1 MSFVRHV
8 SAMLA
13 LLFTA
18 GGTTASEA
26 GGEWLSY
33 RDAYR
38 AMVVFEKYGRP
49 KNFLQNHFQVM
60 LKEKGVLTDGLQ
72 LSLLSKAS
80 SLNLPLDPTGRTVF
94 PLLKAAYDD
103 NATLMLTRNAAQ
115 YVFRPRVSIVVRSD
129 GVYETSDLRAACEQA
144 LTYLR
149 HVDSSART
157 RRCSG
162 VRLSYL
168 RKGADPV
175 VRLRN
180 GSGDLA
186 LLPVAEGASFG
197 DDNNDGF
204 RVVNYRFGEHADKG
218 QLVTQS
224 APLAIAPLLE

>member
-1 MSFVRHV
+1 MPFVRHV
-8 SAMLA
+8 SALFA

-18 GGTTASEA
+18 GGTTANEA
-26 GGEWLSY
+26 AADWLSY

-49 KNFLQNHFQVM
+49 KNFLQNHLQVM
-60 LKEKGVLTDGLQ
+60 LKEKGVLGDGLQ
-72 LSLLSKAS
+72 LSLQSKAS
-80 SLNLPLDPTGRTVF
+80 SLNLPLDPTGRAVF

-103 NATLMLTRNAAQ
+103 NATLTLTRDASQ
-115 YVFRPRVSIVVRSD
+115 YVFRARVSIAVRSD
-129 GVYETSDLRAACEQA
+129 GVYEANDLRAACEQA

-162 VRLSYL
+162 VRLSYQ

-175 VRLRN
+175 VKVRN
-180 GSGDLA
+180 GSGDATQLE
-186 LLPVAEGASFG
+186 VADGATFR
-197 DDNNDGF
+197 DDNNEGF
-204 RVVNYRFGEHADKG
+204 RVVNYRFGEHTDKA

-224 APLAIAPLLE
+224 APLAIAPLLD

>member
-1 MSFVRHV
+1 MPFVRHV
-8 SAMLA
+8 SALFAM
-13 LLFTA
+13 LFTA

-26 GGEWLSY
+26 AAEWLSY

-60 LKEKGVLTDGLQ
+60 LKEKGTLGDGLQ

-80 SLNLPLDPTGRTVF
+80 SLSLPLDPTGRAVF

-103 NATLMLTRNAAQ
+103 NASLALTRNVAQ
-115 YVFRPRVSIVVRSD
+115 YVFRARVSIVVRSD

-149 HVDSSART
+149 HVDASART
-157 RRCSG
+157 RRCGG
-162 VRLSYL
+162 VRLSYQ
-168 RKGADPV
+168 RKGSDPV
-175 VRLRN
+175 VKLRN
-180 GSGDLA
+180 GSGDVA
-186 LLPVAEGASFG
+186 LLAVADGASFG

-224 APLAIAPLLE
+224 APLAIAPLLD

>member
-1 MSFVRHV
+1 MPFVRHV
-8 SAMLA
+8 SALLA
-13 LLFTA
+13 LLLTA
-18 GGTTASEA
+18 GGATADDA
-26 GGEWLSY
+26 AGEWLSY

-49 KNFLQNHFQVM
+49 KNFLQNHLQVM
-60 LKEKGVLTDGLQ
+60 LKEKGVLGTGLQ

-80 SLNLPLDPTGRTVF
+80 SLSLPLDPTGRAVF

-103 NATLMLTRNAAQ
+103 NATLTLTSNVSQ
-115 YVFRPRVSIVVRSD
+115 YVFRARVSIVVRSD

-144 LTYLR
+144 LIYLR

-157 RRCSG
+157 KRCSG
-162 VRLSYL
+162 VRLSYQ
-168 RKGADPV
+168 RKGTDPV

-180 GSGDLA
+180 GSGDVA
-186 LLPVAEGASFG
+186 LLAVADGATFG

-204 RVVNYRFGEHADKG
+204 RVVNYRFGDHADKG

-224 APLAIAPLLE
+224 APLVIAPLLE

>member
-1 MSFVRHV
+1 MRLVRHV
-8 SAMLA
+8 SALLA

-18 GGTTASEA
+18 GGTTANET

-60 LKEKGVLTDGLQ
+60 LKEKGVLGQDVQ
-72 LSLLSKAS
+72 LSLLGKAS
-80 SLNLPLDPTGRTVF
+80 SLSLPLDPTGRAVF

-103 NATLMLTRNAAQ
+103 NATLSLTRNVAQ
-115 YVFRPRVSIVVRSD
+115 YVFRARVSIVVRSD

-149 HVDSSART
+149 HVDASART
-157 RRCSG
+157 LRCSG
-162 VRLSYL
+162 VRLSYQ
-168 RKGADPV
+168 RKSADPV

-180 GSGDLA
+180 GSGDVA
-186 LLPVAEGASFG
+186 LLAVADGATFR
-197 DDNNDGF
+197 DDNNEGF
-204 RVVNYRFGEHADKG
+204 RIVNYRFGDHADKA